1 MSFSDLPIWERK
13 VEKRKNF
20 LKATKKQTPQGQREM
35 GGTGGEGIVSE
46 M

>member
-20 LKATKKQTPQGQREM
+20 LKATKQTPQGQREM
-35 GGTGGEGIVSE
+35 GGSGGEGIVSE